1 MIDGARKQKSP
12 ISAASVMPGEW
23 HVPSKPHSAFFGT
36 HCPGDTGLSE
46 TRGRQQGQK
55 GEPINAT
62 CNSET
67 YCSPGGFLFCLSL
80 FIFIYFT
87 IFCVHVE
94 LGLEVDEEILEMQNL
109 KNQREMQVYIGQKP
123 ILFWISS
130 ITFISKVLP
139 VSH

>member
-1 MIDGARKQKSP
+1 MIDGARKQESRT
-12 ISAASVMPGEW
+12 SAASVLPGER

-62 CNSET
+62 GNSET

-80 FIFIYFT
+80 YIYIHIYT
-87 IFCVHVE
+87 
-94 LGLEVDEEILEMQNL
+94 
-109 KNQREMQVYIGQKP
+109 YIY
-123 ILFWISS
+123 IY
-130 ITFISKVLP
+130 LP
-139 VSH
+139 FFVCTYNWDWR